1 MIFLCCLILWI
12 FFCEIIDSTYQFEII
27 YFTSFSIAIG
37 FLLICSDFML
47 WQQKLT
53 LACVP
58 TSSLAWCEGSSVF
71 LLLSRLSSTIFHCTQ
86 FVHATY
92 DISVLFQ
99 MSCHW
104 SGNRCLTLQFN
115 GMILVH
121 SCFFFCWLG
130 GYADQ
135 CRIGFIVIL
144 SLNVSISWTA
154 LSMRNAWHIFLAFF

>member
-1 MIFLCCLILWI
+1 MPLHECLIYLTVNSAAQLSSFECLFFKLLDSLNFLWNHWLNSSI
-12 FFCEIIDSTYQFEII
+12 WNC
-27 YFTSFSIAIG
+27 SFLPHCLWVAIG

-121 SCFFFCWLG
+121 SCFFFS
-130 GYADQ
+130 ADWVVML
-135 CRIGFIVIL
+135 I
-144 SLNVSISWTA
+144 NVELVS
-154 LSMRNAWHIFLAFF
+154 